1 MTSLEWVSFSKFKL
15 RSRKRGLIISDEDFS
30 VKTLSELII
39 DDYEIDRSVILTQ
52 YINKNVTKCY
62 HVYLKIYI

>member
-1 MTSLEWVSFSKFKL
+1 MTSLEWVSFSKFKF

-62 HVYLKIYI
+62 HV